1 MKLLTA
7 FLANVFMRTVI
18 AAFALSAWILFF
30 FPKTRE
36 KFDKTLVGFI
46 DELLGAGES
55 EKILERSGHT
65 WVAGMPTMVL
75 WRLSVFFEISMMI
88 FAALGWVILFKL
100 IGLTG
105 PIWLTTFA
113 FKSVLA
119 VNVVGA
125 TLYSLAT
132 ALTGDSGS
140 DKLMKE

>member
-46 DELLGAGES
+46 DELLGAGET

-65 WVAGMPTMVL
+65 WAAGMPTMVL

-88 FAALGWVILFKL
+88 FAALGWTVLFKF
-100 IGLTG
+100 IGLAG
-105 PIWLTTFA
+105 PIWLTTFT

-119 VNVVGA
+119 VNIVGA